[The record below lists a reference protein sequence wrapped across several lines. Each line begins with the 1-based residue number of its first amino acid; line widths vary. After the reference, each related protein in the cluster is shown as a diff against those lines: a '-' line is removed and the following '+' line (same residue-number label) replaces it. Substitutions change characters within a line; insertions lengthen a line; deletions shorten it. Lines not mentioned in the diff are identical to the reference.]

1 MSIQKMEG
9 IKIGRTA
16 VLTIKVPEELLEE
29 LNRKVGR
36 GKRSAFIKEAIIEK
50 LRQEDTEETAELKS
64 EIEQLRMRILNLEK
78 AIKTGKGI
86 EEPEE
91 EKLSPLLQVCFDETD
106 RLIVKR
112 LLESGGATTK
122 ELEDV
127 TGLKR
132 RQILTRL
139 KRIAGRAEEK
149 FGRRVIQFK
158 RSKIRGK
165 KQAWWIEASQL
176 ADQNT

>member
-1 MSIQKMEG
+1 MWLRKQRLSIQKMEG
-9 IKIGRTA
+9 IKIGRTV

-50 LRQEDTEETAELKS
+50 LRQEDTEETAELKG

-106 RLIVKR
+106 RLIV
-112 LLESGGATTK
+112 
-122 ELEDV
+122 
-127 TGLKR
+127 
-132 RQILTRL
+132 
-139 KRIAGRAEEK
+139 
-149 FGRRVIQFK
+149 
-158 RSKIRGK
+158 
-165 KQAWWIEASQL
+165 
-176 ADQNT
+176 